1 MTSSQDSLPPRSC
14 PSSCSVLKP
23 AQGFPGGCN
32 EAFLYLF
39 YIFIIIITPSRDY
52 IPKALKRFPSPC
64 PPPARGERGAAGDG
78 CTGWLRQ
85 PARIIASAF
94 TLGRQRSPFRSLR
107 KQDEAPAAPRGSW
120 SPALCRGGCER
131 LCCPNVTEGRWHGAS
146 GAQPGSVASV
156 ARLLRSSAIHAIT
169 QLSLSAL
176 PALVGWLLGP
186 DCHPERCGSG
196 RWVVTLVVPAR
207 ELM

>member
-14 PSSCSVLKP
+14 PSNCSVLKP
-23 AQGFPGGCN
+23 AQSFPGGCN

-39 YIFIIIITPSRDY
+39 YIFIIIIPSRDY

-94 TLGRQRSPFRSLR
+94 TLGRQRGPFRSLR
-107 KQDEAPAAPRGSW
+107 KQDEAPAAPQG
-120 SPALCRGGCER
+120 
-131 LCCPNVTEGRWHGAS
+131 
-146 GAQPGSVASV
+146 
-156 ARLLRSSAIHAIT
+156 
-169 QLSLSAL
+169 
-176 PALVGWLLGP
+176 
-186 DCHPERCGSG
+186 
-196 RWVVTLVVPAR
+196 
-207 ELM
+207 